1 MPTTK
6 ETGRLG
12 EQLAKKYL
20 ESNGYEILD
29 QNYIFRIPGRGLA
42 GEIDIIA
49 KKNGAV
55 SFVEVKTLY
64 MEDTTFGGKAI
75 RPEDKVNAAKQR
87 KLIKSA
93 ESWLS
98 REKIGLESSWQIDI
112 IAVEIYP
119 GHNKINHFQ
128 NAIASC

>member
-29 QNYIFRIPGRGLA
+29 QNYIFKIPGQGLA

-49 KKNGAV
+49 KKNGVV

-64 MEDTTFGGKAI
+64 IGDAIFRRSAI
-75 RPEDKVNAAKQR
+75 RPEDKVNTAKQR

-93 ESWLS
+93 ESWLAGK
-98 REKIGLESSWQIDI
+98 KIGLESSWQIDI
-112 IAVEIYP
+112 IAIEICP

-128 NAIASC
+128 NAVAGC